1 MPNANGRN
9 RDVDTA
15 RIAVARAEMAHSDLF
30 NEDLAPTNLAQRKWS
45 RWNIASLWI
54 GMAVCIPT
62 YMLAA
67 GLIDSGMSW
76 QQALFTIILGNL
88 IVLVPMVLNAHAG
101 TKYGIP
107 FPVLLRASFGT
118 IGSNIAALMR
128 AIVACGW
135 FGIQTWIGGSA
146 IYTLLGVL
154 FGLKPGVDDQ
164 IISWLGISLPQF
176 GCFMIFWLINVA
188 IILAGIDSIRWLET
202 LSAPFLIFVG
212 FGLLYWA
219 VTAAGGMEVILSAET
234 VAKIKSTAGTE
245 NVSFWKI
252 FFPSLTGMVGFW
264 ATLSLNIPDFSRFAR
279 SQKDQMLGQ
288 FLGLPTTMAL
298 YSFIGIAVT
307 CATVIV
313 YGQAIWDP
321 VQLLARFDS
330 PFIVILSLLSI
341 IIATLTTNIAANVVS
356 PANDF
361 SNLKPTLISFK
372 TGGLITAVLGI
383 VIMPWRLI
391 ADLGSYIFV
400 WLIGYSALLGPIG
413 GIMLCDYFILRK
425 RVLKV
430 EDLYSRTGIYSY
442 TNGVNW
448 KAVLVLF
455 LAVLPNVPG
464 FLNAA
469 TKSALFP
476 AFFDQI
482 YTYSWFVGLLL
493 AAGLYY
499 MVMRNTVV
507 RE

>member
-1 MPNANGRN
+1 MPNE
-9 RDVDTA
+9 
-15 RIAVARAEMAHSDLF
+15 IALQQITETRSEMVGSDLY
-30 NEDLAPTNLAQRKWS
+30 NEDLAPTTMAQRKWS
-45 RWNIASLWI
+45 MWNIASLWV

-76 QQALFTIILGNL
+76 QQALFTIILGNI

-146 IYTLLGVL
+146 IYALLGVL

-164 IISWLGISLPQF
+164 VISWLGISLPQF

-202 LSAPFLIFVG
+202 LSAPFLLAIG

-219 VTAAGGMEVILSAET
+219 IDAAGGLGLILSAET
-234 VAKIKSTAGTE
+234 TAKVKSSASTTD
-245 NVSFWKI
+245 VSFWKI

-264 ATLSLNIPDFSRFAR
+264 ATLSLNIPDFTRYAR
-279 SQKDQMLGQ
+279 TQKDQMLGQ
-288 FLGLPTTMAL
+288 LIGLPTTMGIYA
-298 YSFIGIAVT
+298 FIGIVVT
-307 CATVIV
+307 CATVIIF
-313 YGQAIWDP
+313 GQAIWDP
-321 VQLLARFDS
+321 VQLLARFDA
-330 PFIVILSLLSI
+330 PVVVILSLISI
-341 IIATLTTNIAANVVS
+341 TIATLTTNIAANVVS

-361 SNLKPTLISFK
+361 SNLRPTLISFK
-372 TGGLITAVLGI
+372 TGGIITAILGI
-383 VIMPWRLI
+383 VIMPWKLLSN
-391 ADLGSYIFV
+391 LGNYVFV

-413 GIMLCDYFILRK
+413 GIMICDYFILRRQK
-425 RVLKV
+425 LKV
-430 EDLYSRTGIYSY
+430 EDLYARNGTYSY
-442 TNGVNW
+442 RNGINW

-455 LAVLPNVPG
+455 LAILPNVPG
-464 FLNAA
+464 FINAA
-469 TKSALFP
+469 TKSAMFP

-482 YTYSWFVGLLL
+482 YTYSWFVGLPL

-499 MVMRNTVV
+499 LLMRKSAARVQ
-507 RE
+507 